1 MRQPEE
7 PCEQKSGVSRQEQR
21 TAGDRRSVRTIRR
34 LDEHSIDGRETIDKA
49 VAYLHLLMR
58 SPLPTNR
65 LVSLTLAGAVLTAF
79 VALALAAPG
88 LGLGV
93 DSLTDDENPTVAS
106 DAPTP
111 NEDFT
116 PAVGTQGG
124 GEHEDDEYEDE
135 YEEYEEEEDD

>member
-1 MRQPEE
+1 M
-7 PCEQKSGVSRQEQR
+7 K
-21 TAGDRRSVRTIRR
+21 
-34 LDEHSIDGRETIDKA
+34 
-49 VAYLHLLMR
+49 

-65 LVSLTLAGAVLTAF
+65 LVSLTLAGAVLTGV

-93 DSLTDDENPTVAS
+93 DSLTDENPTVAS

-116 PAVGTQGG
+116 PAVGTQGDD
-124 GEHEDDEYEDE
+124 EHEDDEYEE
-135 YEEYEEEEDD
+135 HEEHEDEDDD

>member
-1 MRQPEE
+1 
-7 PCEQKSGVSRQEQR
+7 
-21 TAGDRRSVRTIRR
+21 
-34 LDEHSIDGRETIDKA
+34 
-49 VAYLHLLMR
+49 MR

-65 LVSLTLAGAVLTAF
+65 LVSLTLAGAVVTAF

-124 GEHEDDEYEDE
+124 GEHEDDEYEEHEEYEDE
-135 YEEYEEEEDD
+135 YEEYEEDEYGEHEEEDD

>member
-1 MRQPEE
+1 MRIP
-7 PCEQKSGVSRQEQR
+7 V
-21 TAGDRRSVRTIRR
+21 
-34 LDEHSIDGRETIDKA
+34 
-49 VAYLHLLMR
+49 
-58 SPLPTNR
+58 PTNR
-65 LVSLTLAGAVLTAF
+65 LVSLTLAGAVLTGI

-106 DAPTP
+106 DAPTA

-124 GEHEDDEYEDE
+124 GEHEDDEYEEHEDEYEDE
-135 YEEYEEEEDD
+135 YEEHEDEYEDEYEEHEEEDD

>member
-1 MRQPEE
+1 
-7 PCEQKSGVSRQEQR
+7 
-21 TAGDRRSVRTIRR
+21 
-34 LDEHSIDGRETIDKA
+34 
-49 VAYLHLLMR
+49 MR

-124 GEHEDDEYEDE
+124 GEHEDDEYEELEDDE
-135 YEEYEEEEDD
+135 YEGEYEEHEEEDD